1 MPLDGATISAIRAKV
16 KMALVGYSI
25 TGSGTMAVIIN
36 LALLLGKKHAEFV
49 ASMFYRCEYNG

>member
-1 MPLDGATISAIRAKV
+1 MGEDVSLDGATISAIRAKV

-36 LALLLGKKHAEFV
+36 LALLLWKKV
-49 ASMFYRCEYNG
+49 C